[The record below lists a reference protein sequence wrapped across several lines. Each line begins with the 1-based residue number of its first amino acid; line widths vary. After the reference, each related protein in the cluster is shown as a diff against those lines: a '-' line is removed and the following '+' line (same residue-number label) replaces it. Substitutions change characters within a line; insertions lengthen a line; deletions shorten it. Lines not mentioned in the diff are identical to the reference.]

1 MKVLFM
7 VSHPAHFHIF
17 KNVVA
22 ELQKDGHETVMVI
35 RPKDMLEQLCIDAG
49 VSYIKVK
56 ARPNAGGKLRLGLSL
71 AQRTIDVCKIV
82 RRERP
87 DFMIGSDGV
96 IAVAGKLYGIPS
108 FEFFD
113 DDYEIIKLYADIF
126 FPLYTGVIAPSTT
139 DAGKFSYKKI
149 SFLGNKK
156 LTYLWPT
163 RFTPDPE
170 VVKRYGL
177 AVNGEPYFLLR
188 FAKLNA
194 HHDGGVHGISKEVA
208 QHLIDMLSPRG
219 KVYVTSERELEPQFE
234 QYRLR
239 INPLDIHHVMAYT
252 TLYIGD
258 SQSMAIEASMLGTPS
273 LRFNDFVGAKK
284 INVMEELEHKYG
296 LTYGISSKEP
306 EKLYAKVEE
315 LLAMPNLRE
324 EFQTRRQKFMSEKV
338 DVTSFLQWFIENY
351 PESMSEAKNADKD
364 FWKRF
369 R

>member
-1 MKVLFM
+1 MKILFM

-22 ELQKDGHETVMVI
+22 ELQKDGHETITVI

-56 ARPNAGGKLRLGLSL
+56 SRPNSGGKLRLGLSL
-71 AQRTIDVCKIV
+71 VQRTIDVCKIV
-82 RRERP
+82 KRERP
-87 DFMIGSDGV
+87 DLMIGSDGV

-126 FPLYTGVIAPSTT
+126 FPLYTGVIAPRVT
-139 DAGKFSYKKI
+139 DAGRFSYKKI
-149 SFLGNKK
+149 SFEGNKK
-156 LTYLWPT
+156 LAYLWPT
-163 RFTPDPE
+163 RFTPNKEKVSQYGIDPE
-170 VVKRYGL
+170 K
-177 AVNGEPYFLLR
+177 PYFLLR

-208 QHLIDMLSPRG
+208 QHLINMLSTRG
-219 KVYVTSERELEPQFE
+219 RVYVTSERELEPQFE
-234 QYRLR
+234 QYRLH
-239 INPLDIHHVMAYT
+239 INPLDIHHVMAYA

-258 SQSMAIEASMLGTPS
+258 SQSMAVEASMLGTPC
-273 LRFNDFVGAKK
+273 LRFNDFVGSKK
-284 INVMEELEHKYG
+284 INVMEELEHVYG
-296 LTYGISSKEP
+296 LTYGISSHEP
-306 EKLYAKVEE
+306 EKLYEKIEE

-324 EFQTRRQKFMSEKV
+324 EFQARRQKMLCDKI
-338 DVTSFLQWFIENY
+338 DVTAFLTWFLENY
-351 PESMSEAKNADKD
+351 PESAEEARKADEE
-364 FWKRF
+364 FWKQF